1 MKTFRVRV
9 AQTKPVLGDLDANL
23 ATHVAMATQ
32 AADEALDLIVFPEL
46 SLTGYYLRDLVPD
59 IALRRDD
66 PRLDAL
72 CELSRR
78 VGIVAGFIEESD
90 EYGFFTVSVY
100 FEGGGIVGLHRKVY
114 LPTYG
119 MFDEGRYISPG
130 RRVGCFD
137 TALGRAGI
145 LVCEDLWHPA
155 LPYVLSQDRMT
166 VLIAPSNSPTRGVQ
180 GDELGSSAVYNDMLA
195 TYARLFACH
204 VIYCNRVGYE
214 DGVNFW
220 GGSRVLD
227 PFGDALVQAP
237 LFDEGVF
244 DATIDQAE
252 VRRARVCA
260 PLLEDD
266 SVDLTMRE
274 LRRITD
280 GRSCH

>member
-1 MKTFRVRV
+1 MKTFRVRL

-23 ATHVAMATQ
+23 ATHVEMTTQ
-32 AADEALDLIVFPEL
+32 AADEGLDLIVFPEL

-59 IALRRDD
+59 IAIRRND

-72 CELSRR
+72 CELSHRT
-78 VGIVAGFIEESD
+78 GIVAGFIEESD
-90 EYGFFTVSVY
+90 EFGFFTVSVY
-100 FEGGGIVGLHRKVY
+100 FEGGQIAGLHRKVY

-119 MFDEGRYISPG
+119 MFDEGRYISGG

-155 LPYVLSQDRMT
+155 LPYVLSQDRMQ

-180 GDELGSSAVYNDMLA
+180 GDELASSTVYNDMLA

-244 DATIDQAE
+244 DATIDPAE
-252 VRRARVCA
+252 VRRARLSA
-260 PLLEDD
+260 PLLEDEN
-266 SVDLTMRE
+266 VDLTMRE

-280 GRSCH
+280 GRPGD